1 MIEDCKVS
9 LKNSVRNIITFSAAY
24 QFTKLI
30 NAVSEWLD
38 YRFVPKLDAKVGRTA
53 AIGSQLRFPS

>member
-38 YRFVPKLDAKVGRTA
+38 YRFVPKLDELL
-53 AIGSQLRFPS
+53 Q